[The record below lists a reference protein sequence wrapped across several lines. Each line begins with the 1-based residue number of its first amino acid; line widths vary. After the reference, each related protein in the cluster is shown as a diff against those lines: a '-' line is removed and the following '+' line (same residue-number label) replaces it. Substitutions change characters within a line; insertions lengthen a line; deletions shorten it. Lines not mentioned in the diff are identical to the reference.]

1 MASAGDATL
10 QELAP
15 VGSFHVHAVGVARQ
29 NKMLT
34 GEDSKSVTIPLN
46 RKRIAPL
53 QLGESCEVA
62 VGGVEFEPVLDR
74 QCSEVSVRNQI
85 TVHSRCRE
93 KSRQDLAM
101 PLRRRGNPR
110 GPAPQ
115 PSIYLIPGSRHIQ
128 RALEDPRVGG
138 QS

>member
-1 MASAGDATL
+1 MQWAS
-10 QELAP
+10 LAYQ
-15 VGSFHVHAVGVARQ
+15 S
-29 NKMLT
+29 KMLT
-34 GEDSKSVTIPLN
+34 GGDGLSVTFPLN

-53 QLGESCEVA
+53 QPGESREVA

-74 QCSEVSVRNQI
+74 QRSEVSVWNQI
-85 TVHSRCRE
+85 AMHSRCRE

-101 PLRRRGNPR
+101 PLRRRGNPC